1 MRSVGLKNLLAV
13 GFGGM
18 AGSLL
23 RAAIYE
29 GVSSFTGLWIVNLLG
44 SLLIGFVAG
53 RFHAKSALFRL
64 FVSTGFLGSFTTFSA
79 FSAEWF
85 GLLDRSYTAG
95 LLLAVGMTV
104 FSVAAAAVGLK
115 FGRKAVAG

>member
-1 MRSVGLKNLLAV
+1 MKNLLAV

-18 AGSLL
+18 AGSLV
-23 RAAIYE
+23 RAIIYE
-29 GVSSFTGLWIVNLLG
+29 GVGSFAGLWTVNLLG

-53 RFHAKSALFRL
+53 RFREKSAPFRL

-85 GLLDRSYTAG
+85 RLLDRTFTSG
-95 LLLAVGMTV
+95 LLLALVMTV
-104 FSVAAAAVGLK
+104 FSVIAAATGLK
-115 FGRKAVAG
+115 IGRQGAGT

>member
-1 MRSVGLKNLLAV
+1 MKNLMAV

-23 RAAIYE
+23 RAVIYE

-44 SLLIGFVAG
+44 SLLLGFVAG
-53 RFHAKSALFRL
+53 RFHAKSASFRL
-64 FVSTGFLGSFTTFSA
+64 FVSTGLIGSFTTFSA
-79 FSAEWF
+79 FTAEWF
-85 GLLDRSYTAG
+85 RLMERSFTSG
-95 LLLAVGMTV
+95 LLLAVGMTA
-104 FSVAAAAVGLK
+104 FSVGAAAIGLK

>member
-1 MRSVGLKNLLAV
+1 MKNLLAV

-29 GVSSFTGLWIVNLLG
+29 EVSSFAGLWTVNLLG
-44 SLLIGFVAG
+44 SLMIGFVAA
-53 RFHAKSALFRL
+53 RFQAKPAPFRL
-64 FVSTGFLGSFTTFSA
+64 FVSTGFIGSFTTFSA

-85 GLLDRSYTAG
+85 RLMERSFSAG
-95 LLLAVGMTV
+95 LVLAVGMTV
-104 FSVAAAAVGLK
+104 LSAAAVAAGLT
-115 FGRKAVAG
+115 FGRKAVAE

>member
-1 MRSVGLKNLLAV
+1 MKNLLAV

-23 RAAIYE
+23 RAVIYE

-44 SLLIGFVAG
+44 SLLLGFVAG
-53 RFHAKSALFRL
+53 RFHAKSAPFRL
-64 FVSTGFLGSFTTFSA
+64 FVSTGLLGSFTTFST
-79 FSAEWF
+79 FTAEWF
-85 GLLDRSYTAG
+85 RLMEHSFMGG
-95 LLLAVGMTV
+95 MLLALGMTA
-104 FSVAAAAVGLK
+104 FSVGTAAIGLR